1 MTNNSFAMT
10 LSEPSV
16 QRKLGTICIFGTG
29 DFGRSLGL
37 RLLQAGYRVV
47 FGSRNPRNSSLLP
60 KGAEVLSHKE
70 AAQAAQVIFVA
81 VHRENYDFLCHIGGE
96 ALAGKVLVDVSNN
109 LKRSQ
114 YPESNAEH
122 LSKLVPAAHVVKAFN
137 TVSAWA
143 LQSGGL
149 DANRQVLVCGHNCE
163 AKQMVK
169 DIAQNLGFTALDKGS
184 LQAAAELEDYPLQ
197 LFPMWRLPV
206 ALATGLI
213 VVFFLYLLARDVIY
227 AAVQDGKDISFRVMV
242 SLPNKVFPIV
252 SLIMLALC
260 YLPGVIA
267 GFLQLY
273 NGTKYRRFPN
283 WLDRWML
290 CRKQLGLL
298 ALALAFLHV
307 LYTLIIPLRYYVR
320 YRLSSWTV
328 AQIKQNKTEPFD
340 TTMAWRTDSYYAI
353 GILGFGF
360 YVLLGITSLP
370 SVSNNVNWREFR
382 FIQSKLGHLTLL
394 LCTAHTFLYG
404 WDKFLKPSYYKWY
417 LPPGY
422 MLSLIVPCVVLVLKF
437 VLITPCVDRAIT
449 RIRQGWER
457 KPAAYMGIYDD
468 KGNQSLLL

>member
-16 QRKLGTICIFGTG
+16 QHKRGTICIFGTG

-47 FGSRNPRNSSLLP
+47 FGSRNPKNSSLLP
-60 KGAEVLSHKE
+60 KGAQVLSHKE

-81 VHRENYDFLCHIGGE
+81 VHRENYDFLCQIGGE

-109 LKRSQ
+109 LKRNQ

-149 DANRQVLVCGHNCE
+149 DANRQVLVCGHNYE

-213 VVFFLYLLARDVIY
+213 VFFFLYLLARDVIY

-320 YRLSSWTV
+320 HRLSSWTI
-328 AQIKQNKTEPFD
+328 A
-340 TTMAWRTDSYYAI
+340 
-353 GILGFGF
+353 
-360 YVLLGITSLP
+360 
-370 SVSNNVNWREFR
+370 
-382 FIQSKLGHLTLL
+382 QSKLGHLTLL

-404 WDKFLKPSYYKWY
+404 WDRFLKPSTYKWY

-422 MLSLIVPCVVLVLKF
+422 MLSLIIPCVVMVLKF

-457 KPAAYMGIYDD
+457 KPAAYTGIYDD